1 MIPTPEKY
9 IDKARKAAAD
19 PVLQKALV
27 GLQDR
32 FGRGTAL
39 AYQQLP
45 EGPDL
50 RHVAHDIRMH
60 AIQHL
65 DSLLDELAGKFRN
78 NGGQVYF
85 ARDAQEAVAYC
96 LKVAKAN
103 NVRTLTS
110 FCIGNSFCRV
120 EVPMTLA
127 IRSNKGS
134 TLVFRF
140 LKRSRMSDS
149 VNN

>member
-9 IDKARKAAAD
+9 TATAKKAAAN

-27 GLQDR
+27 GLQER

-65 DSLLDELAGKFRN
+65 DSLLDELAGNFRN
-78 NGGQVYF
+78 NGGHEFSFDVRHNNTDPLPMVN
-85 ARDAQEAVAYC
+85 ASEPSLLRAAVE
-96 LKVAKAN
+96 N
-103 NVRTLTS
+103 GT
-110 FCIGNSFCRV
+110 FGRV
-120 EVPMTLA
+120 TLA
-127 IRSNKGS
+127 ISFCS
-134 TLVFRF
+134 TSSPL
-140 LKRSRMSDS
+140 
-149 VNN
+149 

>member
-9 IDKARKAAAD
+9 IDTAKKAVAD
-19 PVLQKALV
+19 PVLQKALT
-27 GLQDR
+27 GLQER

-65 DSLLDELAGKFRN
+65 DSLLDELAGKFRK

-85 ARDAQEAVAYC
+85 AQDATEAVAYC
-96 LKVAKAN
+96 LKVAEAN
-103 NVRTLTS
+103 NVRRVVKGKSMVTEEIRLNAALTDAGIETAYHIES
-110 FCIGNSFCRV
+110 AAESAAS
-120 EVPMTLA
+120 EP
-127 IRSNKGS
+127 
-134 TLVFRF
+134 
-140 LKRSRMSDS
+140 
-149 VNN
+149 